1 VPAPEF
7 GIDTTIDHATA
18 TIAADGE
25 LDIFSARDVAV
36 RLHEAL
42 ALGCTRVVID
52 VSGVSFVDASA
63 LGVFARV
70 HAVLTAE
77 GRTMEFTATG
87 PKFVRLCSISRL
99 DQLFGLPTWTP
110 GGGTPAS

>member
-1 VPAPEF
+1 MDLA
-7 GIDTTIDHATA
+7 IDLTIDPPTA

-70 HAVLTAE
+70 HAMLASE
-77 GRTMEFTATG
+77 GQTMEFAATG

-99 DQLFGLPTWTP
+99 DRLFGLPRWTP
-110 GGGTPAS
+110 GGGTPVS

>member
-1 VPAPEF
+1 VPAEDLR
-7 GIDTTIDHATA
+7 IDPPIDHATA

-25 LDIFSARDVAV
+25 LDIFSARDVAL

-63 LGVFARV
+63 LGVFARA
-70 HAVLTAE
+70 HAILAAE
-77 GRTMEFTATG
+77 GRTLEFAAAG

-99 DQLFGLPTWTP
+99 DQLFGLPRWTP